1 MLPRSNLQDCV
12 VRPFGAGVLV
22 VAPGH
27 RIHQLDALC
36 GAVLSLADGSRDLAA
51 LQVAA
56 AAQVGH
62 AVTSHEVAEALDR
75 LADAG
80 LLTARDTPPAGVS
93 RRGML
98 QRLTGA
104 AALAALLA
112 VVKPESAAAAEGG
125 VCGEEKAL
133 MDEVAY
139 LLAEQEGV
147 AAILEDW
154 VEAGWEEEKT
164 DEFYLA
170 ELKISEMERKKKAD
184 YYDDQ
189 LDDLSGDLAA
199 CKFEQTAAGLK
210 KADEQRTKANVRQRE
225 KIELQY
231 KKRADEQAKKSQQL
245 KERAAKKK
253 ADEQVAKKDQLDKAK
268 SDEQLEQRRAEQEKK
283 RQQMEERLDARVRQE
298 EKLKADQQVQYKE
311 RLGGNMAKE
320 AQLKKQQKERLA
332 SAEDRNKSWADAYEA
347 KAREE
352 AAKQDG
358 ATDQYLMLAQEESFK
373 AMERSRAKEKDYKN
387 QQFASEQKEKDAAY
401 QKAKEQEA
409 KKAEMQSEEA
419 KKQAF

>member
-1 MLPRSNLQDCV
+1 MLPRSNLQDCI

-27 RIHQLDALC
+27 RVHQLDAVC
-36 GAVLSLADGSRDLAA
+36 AAVLTLADGSRDLAA
-51 LQVAA
+51 LQTAVMAKLGE
-56 AAQVGH
+56 QVGG
-62 AVTSHEVAEALDR
+62 AQIAEALDR

-80 LLTARDTPPAGVS
+80 LLVARTLPPAGVS

-125 VCGEEKAL
+125 LCGEEKAL

-154 VEAGWEEEKT
+154 VEAGWDEEKT

-210 KADEQRTKANVRQRE
+210 KADEQRVKANDRQRLKIETQYKVRQEKDLKKRE
-225 KIELQY
+225 KTL
-231 KKRADEQAKKSQQL
+231 AQAKKKQAEEENTKQRQL
-245 KERAAKKK
+245 EK
-253 ADEQVAKKDQLDKAK
+253 ANTA
-268 SDEQLEQRRAEQEKK
+268 EQLEQRRAEHEKK
-283 RQQMEERLDARVRQE
+283 RRQLDERLESRVRQE
-298 EKLKADQQVQYKE
+298 ERHKAEQQQRYKE
-311 RLGGNMAKE
+311 RLGGNISKE
-320 AQLKKQQKERLA
+320 EKLKKEHNELLA
-332 SAEDRNKSWADAYEA
+332 SAETRNKSWADAYEA

-352 AAKQDG
+352 AAKKDG
-358 ATDQYLMLAQEESFK
+358 ASDQYLMIAQEDAMK
-373 AMERSRAKEKDYKN
+373 AMERSRSKEKDYKY
-387 QQFASEQKEKDAAY
+387 QQQASEQKEKEAAY

-409 KKAEMQSEEA
+409 KKAEMQAEEQ

>member
-1 MLPRSNLQDCV
+1 MLPRSNLQDCI
-12 VRPFGAGVLV
+12 VRPFGTGVLV

-27 RIHQLDALC
+27 RVHQLDAVC
-36 GAVLSLADGSRDLAA
+36 AAVLTLADGSRDLAA
-51 LQVAA
+51 LQAETT
-56 AAQVGH
+56 AQLGQSVSPH
-62 AVTSHEVAEALDR
+62 QIAEALDR

-80 LLTARDTPPAGVS
+80 LLTARTLPPAGVS

-125 VCGEEKAL
+125 LCGEEKAL
-133 MDEVAY
+133 MDEVAF
-139 LLAEQEGV
+139 LQAEQEGV

-210 KADEQRTKANVRQRE
+210 KADEQRAKANIRQRE
-225 KIELQY
+225 KIDLQY
-231 KKRADEQAKKSQQL
+231 KKRAEQSAKQRERLLTQAKKKQAEEEQAKQKQI
-245 KERAAKKK
+245 
-253 ADEQVAKKDQLDKAK
+253 DKANTA
-268 SDEQLEQRRAEQEKK
+268 EQLEQRRAEQEKK
-283 RQQMEERLDARVRQE
+283 RQLMDERLEARVRQE
-298 EKLKADQQVQYKE
+298 AQHKAQQQQQYKE
-311 RLGGNMAKE
+311 RLGGNIAKE
-320 AQLKKQQKERLA
+320 ENLKKEHKERLV
-332 SAEDRNKSWADAYEA
+332 SAETRNKSWADAYEA

-352 AAKQDG
+352 AMKQEG
-358 ATDQYLMLAQEESFK
+358 ASDQYLALAQEEALK
-373 AMERSRAKEKDYKN
+373 AMERSRAKEKDYKA
-387 QQFASEQKEKDAAY
+387 QQYASEQKEKEAAY

-409 KKAEMQSEEA
+409 KKAEMQAEEQ
-419 KKQAF
+419 KKKVY